1 MLNNKILDKRPFQII
16 ENFPSFSRFKS
27 LFRELDQVTLTR
39 ALQNEL
45 IENYSFGGD
54 LLDFGG
60 GENSHNRSMIKC
72 NSYQSINIDPKI
84 KPTWVVGI
92 DESFPCSNEN
102 FDHIFSFNTLEHI
115 YNVHD
120 KLSEFYRVLK
130 PNGDILIS
138 TPFLYPIHGHP
149 DDFFR
154 PTPSW
159 YYTALKNCGFKNI
172 RVVPLYWGPFSTGIT
187 TSGVVGPFKNIRT
200 KIFLFLD
207 LLLIKYKLR
216 KLTKSKIEQMYM
228 PISTVFAVQATK

>member
-1 MLNNKILDKRPFQII
+1 MKEILEETPNPLQII
-16 ENFPSFSRFKS
+16 ENLPSFSRFKFLIEKIDKAS
-27 LFRELDQVTLTR
+27 LPR

-45 IENYSFGGD
+45 IENYSFKGD

-60 GENSHNRSMIKC
+60 GENSHNRSIIKC
-72 NSYQSINIDPKI
+72 NTYQSINIDPNI
-84 KPTWVVGI
+84 KPTWVVGA
-92 DESFPCSNEN
+92 DDPFPCDDEC

-115 YNVHD
+115 YNAHE

-159 YYTALKNCGFKNI
+159 YYMALKNCGFKEI
-172 RVVPLYWGPFSTGIT
+172 RVVPLFWGPFSTGLT
-187 TSGVVGPFKNIRT
+187 TSGIVPFQNIRK
-200 KIFLFLD
+200 KIALFLD
-207 LLLIKYKLR
+207 LLLIKYKQR
-216 KLTKSKIEQMYM
+216 KLSKNEIERILM
-228 PISTVFAVQATK
+228 PTSTVLAVQATK